1 MYIQRTIDKELI
13 LWSKQKSLKPLM
25 IRGARQIGKSSS
37 IKNLGKQFQ
46 YFIEIN
52 FDEDA
57 RFLQLFK
64 NNYSVVE
71 ICQQIEVFVNIPI
84 VEGQTLLFLDEVQ
97 LCPEA
102 IALLRYFYEKKPNLH
117 VIAAG
122 SLLEFAL
129 AQVPTI
135 GVGRIRSLF
144 MYPFSYQEFLLANG
158 EEKLMVQIAKA
169 NIQHPLPTLIHQKCI
184 DYLKKFLLIG
194 GMPEAVSEYVQT
206 KNLLRVQQVLD
217 DLIISLQ
224 TEFAKYKARVPSS
237 NIQQIFKS
245 AIAQMGGKFVYSH
258 QQIQLNNGQAKEA
271 LNLLS
276 LAGLVYS
283 VYHTACNGIPLG
295 AGINEKK
302 RKVILFDTGI
312 YQRLLGLNLS
322 EVLLANDVQFV
333 NKGKLAELH
342 VGLELIKN
350 NFTYQMPELFYWHRE
365 QKSSNAEVDYVIQ
378 QQEKIIPIEVKS
390 STQGS
395 MQSLYLF
402 LLEKNIQ
409 KGIRTSLENFGS
421 VGSID
426 IYPLYAIGEA
436 NKF

>member
-1 MYIQRTIDKELI
+1 M
-13 LWSKQKSLKPLM
+13 
-25 IRGARQIGKSSS
+25 
-37 IKNLGKQFQ
+37 
-46 YFIEIN
+46 
-52 FDEDA
+52 
-57 RFLQLFK
+57 
-64 NNYSVVE
+64 
-71 ICQQIEVFVNIPI
+71 
-84 VEGQTLLFLDEVQ
+84 
-97 LCPEA
+97 
-102 IALLRYFYEKKPNLH
+102 
-117 VIAAG
+117 
-122 SLLEFAL
+122 
-129 AQVPTI
+129 
-135 GVGRIRSLF
+135 
-144 MYPFSYQEFLLANG
+144 
-158 EEKLMVQIAKA
+158 
-169 NIQHPLPTLIHQKCI
+169 
-184 DYLKKFLLIG
+184 
-194 GMPEAVSEYVQT
+194 
-206 KNLLRVQQVLD
+206 
-217 DLIISLQ
+217 
-224 TEFAKYKARVPSS
+224 
-237 NIQQIFKS
+237 
-245 AIAQMGGKFVYSH
+245 
-258 QQIQLNNGQAKEA
+258 
-271 LNLLS
+271 
-276 LAGLVYS
+276 VYS
-283 VYHTACNGIPLG
+283 VYHSSCNGIPLG

-402 LLEKNIQ
+402 LQEKNIQ